1 MEENIEKARNDETTA
16 ANKIENKFKPIISEI
31 ETKISIEK
39 NNLENILKKIS
50 DLQPKKEKAN
60 TALKHLKKE
69 SEIAKNVKKY
79 DLNLLVSEI
88 QNNNLSIK
96 KVSAIIEEI
105 TKSNLNP
112 RIEELKTKLEDE
124 RKSLDTT
131 FKKIDLL
138 NEKKKEI
145 ANKLRDLNS
154 NLEEIDHEKEIA
166 LKKRL
171 KEFLENKFQMTKQPI
186 ENEINKIFNPKIN
199 DLKETIGFKKKELDE
214 VIKLLEELINK
225 KNELSQTIK
234 DLEKKHKDLLSEK
247 ETQIKNRLNSIE
259 DDMKER
265 IDAKLRNE
273 RTIKYESII
282 KETKNKLNK
291 EKMDLDS
298 ANQKIQEF
306 SQRINEIGNII
317 NNWMQ
322 EHKIIFK
329 NFINDLKAKYKQIE
343 TEVKS
348 KTGIKQDGSDD
359 KEILYYKG
367 RAKQELEKKI
377 NPKLASID
385 DKLNNERNKSNQ
397 IVQTLTI
404 WKKKK
409 EAAMIE
415 VKILRGQLKETESL
429 LKSELKKLIEET
441 LSRQKAKIQNQTE
454 KVFNPQIKKIEIEL
468 ENIKSKYS
476 EIMKNIESL
485 ESKKT
490 KLNAAI
496 KEFESEYKKF
506 SKVKQN
512 TMKIEIG
519 EINMIKNE
527 IKKLSFDEKL
537 NIENEIKIEYKN
549 KIAETEL
556 ERNKLNG
563 VLVQLN
569 LEFAALTKNRI
580 ELSSK
585 INLLM
590 KVLKDLSD
598 ETFTEVRLNLSNLE
612 HGDNELALKR
622 VEKEINEKYGDK
634 INDLNSQLKNE
645 TSEFL
650 TLTDNYVD
658 LLSKKKAIEK
668 NIKLLEKQNEEVNQQ
683 KKLFLKSEL
692 KKVCN
697 NRDVNIKLIKKE
709 INILNK
715 DLKILI
721 KAIAR
726 GI

>member
-186 ENEINKIFNPKIN
+186 ENEINKNFDPKIN

>member
-186 ENEINKIFNPKIN
+186 ENEINKNFDPKIN

-454 KVFNPQIKKIEIEL
+454 EVFNPQIKKIEIEL